1 MNAAPLPA
9 WSPLSSQ
16 NHGWP
21 IVVGD
26 TPKIYFS
33 MLAPEAESHGKLLT
47 HKASF
52 EDGGP
57 RSCGGL
63 SHGVESTHLGRG

>member
-52 EDGGP
+52 EDGGA
-57 RSCGGL
+57 
-63 SHGVESTHLGRG
+63 STLQGQQRGAGQSI